1 MFIQGKILIV
11 DDDSSIRNTLKEVLS
26 RESYQVTTA
35 GSGDEA
41 LRIMKEANFD
51 LALLDLKMI
60 GMDGL
65 SLMKEIR
72 KRSPLTGIIMLT
84 GYATLE
90 SAIGALREG
99 AHDYL
104 LKPCEPDMLKTSI
117 REGLKK
123 QWRDLRRR
131 ELIDRLEQGVREL
144 SVVSFSHAEDAEL
157 FHEEPEEAE
166 NDDRFLKV
174 GDLLVDLRKH
184 VVTMKGQLIS
194 LTPTEF
200 SVLASLAGAVG
211 TVLRCEEL
219 VSRAQGY
226 NCPEQEA
233 RTIIK
238 THISHLR
245 QKLEQDPS
253 RPCHILNV
261 RGVGYMLAV
270 PPELDSQKP

>member
-1 MFIQGKILIV
+1 MSIQGKILIV
-11 DDDSSIRNTLKEVLS
+11 DDDPSIRSTLKEVLS
-26 RESYQVTTA
+26 RESYQVVTA
-35 GSGDEA
+35 GSGEEA
-41 LRIMKEANFD
+41 LNVMRGTSFD
-51 LALLDLKMI
+51 LALLDLKMA

-72 KRSPLTGIIMLT
+72 RRSPFTGIIMLT

-90 SAIGALREG
+90 SAIGALRQG

-104 LKPCEPDMLKTSI
+104 LKPCEPDLLKDSI

-123 QWRDLRRR
+123 QWRDIRRR

-144 SVVSFSHAEDAEL
+144 SAVNTDQLQQESVLDLEID
-157 FHEEPEEAE
+157 EPET
-166 NDDRFLKV
+166 NSRFLRV
-174 GDLLVDLRKH
+174 GGLLVDLRKH
-184 VVTMKGQLIS
+184 IVTMNGEPVN

-200 SVLASLAGAVG
+200 SVLASLAESAG
-211 TVLRCEEL
+211 TVLKCEEL

-226 NCPEQEA
+226 DCPEQEA

-245 QKLEQDPS
+245 QKLERDPS
-253 RPCHILNV
+253 EPSHILNV
-261 RGVGYMLAV
+261 RGVGYMLAIPV
-270 PPELDSQKP
+270 EQQDK

>member
-26 RESYQVTTA
+26 RESYQVSTA
-35 GSGDEA
+35 GSGEEA
-41 LRIMKEANFD
+41 LKIMRETNFD

-65 SLMKEIR
+65 SLMKEIKR
-72 KRSPLTGIIMLT
+72 RSPLTGIIMLT

-90 SAIGALREG
+90 SAIGALRQG

-104 LKPCEPDMLKTSI
+104 LKPCEPEMLKNSI

-123 QWRDLRRR
+123 QWRDIRRR

-144 SVVSFSHAEDAEL
+144 SVVSFT
-157 FHEEPEEAE
+157 EAE
-166 NDDRFLKV
+166 ENELLLEDSDEIENDNRFLRV
-174 GDLLVDLRKH
+174 GDLLIDLRKH
-184 VVTMKGQLIS
+184 IVMMRGEPVN

-200 SVLASLAGAVG
+200 SVLASLAESAG
-211 TVLRCEEL
+211 TVLRCEDL

-233 RTIIK
+233 RTSIK

-253 RPCHILNV
+253 RPSHILNV
-261 RGVGYMLAV
+261 RGVGYMLAL
-270 PPELDSQKP
+270 PFEQDS